1 MIYKLIYKNNKKFV
15 NSNTVAAVEITD
27 MIGVSEFKT
36 KMHLKQTV
44 VKYMEALLFDIIK
57 ITDVKS
63 YYENLSPK
71 YDYDETRG

>member
-1 MIYKLIYKNNKKFV
+1 V
-15 NSNTVAAVEITD
+15 NSNAFAPVEITD

-44 VKYMEALLFDIIK
+44 VKHMEALLFDIIK

-71 YDYDETRG
+71 YHYVETQGKKN